1 MAYTLEIL
9 IIIFGIVYGY
19 LKPGKE
25 DRSTLLKKGVVIGI
39 ILGAIMVVLGLIGGR
54 WILLLGTLAGAKID
68 KNSRQSSRKGR
79 PDQESLWEV
88 GFLTTTIGCLRT
100 VICPI

>member
-9 IIIFGIVYGY
+9 IIIIGIIYGY
-19 LKPGKE
+19 MKPGKE

-54 WILLLGTLAGAKID
+54 WILLLGTLAGAVVFIEVIILAILFIIGTYIGD
-68 KNSRQSSRKGR
+68 MLERK
-79 PDQESLWEV
+79 
-88 GFLTTTIGCLRT
+88 
-100 VICPI
+100 

>member
-1 MAYTLEIL
+1 MAYILEIL
-9 IIIFGIVYGY
+9 IIIIGIIYGY

-54 WILLLGTLAGAKID
+54 WILLLGTLAGAVVFIEVIILAVLFIIGTYIGD
-68 KNSRQSSRKGR
+68 MLERK
-79 PDQESLWEV
+79 
-88 GFLTTTIGCLRT
+88 
-100 VICPI
+100 

>member
-9 IIIFGIVYGY
+9 IIIIGCIYGY
-19 LKPGKE
+19 MKPGKE

-54 WILLLGTLAGAKID
+54 GILLLGSLVGAVVFIEVIILAVLFIIGTYIGD
-68 KNSRQSSRKGR
+68 MLERK
-79 PDQESLWEV
+79 
-88 GFLTTTIGCLRT
+88 
-100 VICPI
+100 